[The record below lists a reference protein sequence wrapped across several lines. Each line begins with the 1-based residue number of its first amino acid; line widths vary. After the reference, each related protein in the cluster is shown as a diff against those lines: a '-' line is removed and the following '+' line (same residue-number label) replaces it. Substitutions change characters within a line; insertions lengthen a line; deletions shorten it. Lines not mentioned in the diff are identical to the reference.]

1 MVVRE
6 LGKNLTHYGSGRTCG
21 ESIKTLM
28 GDASGGVREA
38 VPVVKALSQDLPT
51 YGEAIKA
58 MMGDA
63 SWEVREAVVE
73 ALSQDPSTHIEV
85 LKVMSDDASCEVR
98 DAAREALEGFADDT
112 RADPTAT
119 STATAHSAEAAASAS
134 NPADPTAS
142 TLTPAAST
150 PAPVATKTTKRRTKS
165 SVRAIHMTSLA
176 AKKQKT
182 VRFTP
187 LQRSTPPRFATPFYT
202 HADRSTLPKAWML
215 IPRILHAGSPTR
227 S

>member
-1 MVVRE
+1 
-6 LGKNLTHYGSGRTCG
+6 
-21 ESIKTLM
+21 
-28 GDASGGVREA
+28 
-38 VPVVKALSQDLPT
+38 
-51 YGEAIKA
+51 
-58 MMGDA
+58 MGDA
-63 SWEVREAVVE
+63 SWEVREAVVR
-73 ALSQDPSTHIEV
+73 ALSQDPATHIEA
-85 LKVMSDDASCEVR
+85 LKAMCDDTSCEVR
-98 DAAREALEGFADDT
+98 EAVREALEGVADDT

-202 HADRSTLPKAWML
+202 HADRSTLPKASML